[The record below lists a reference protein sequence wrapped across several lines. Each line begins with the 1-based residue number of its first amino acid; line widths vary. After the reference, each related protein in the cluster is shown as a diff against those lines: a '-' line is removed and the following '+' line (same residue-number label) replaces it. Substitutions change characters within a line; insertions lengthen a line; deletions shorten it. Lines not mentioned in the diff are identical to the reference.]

1 MDCKEVDRLLPYYIT
16 DELDE
21 EVAIEMDLHTRYC
34 PHCQALYLQEQEVRK
49 VLQSLRHEV
58 VATPGHLRAGI
69 MEGLDEIDRQN
80 KPSLWMLPSFRLAAS
95 MATSVVVAIFAIFM
109 WASNQQYQSNDSSQG
124 LMADAISRHARLLPL
139 EVKSPDLQKIRSWFD
154 GKVDF
159 ALPEIPL
166 KPMAAQVVGARLSN
180 VRDHQAAQVSL
191 ASNDGHRFT
200 LLVYEYPKS
209 ISTNAVPRRI
219 GDKTFYLAHQRGY
232 NMVMWKKRD
241 IMYTLIGQDSP
252 ERMMDMVSMK

>member
-34 PHCQALYLQEQEVRK
+34 PHCQELYLQEQEVRK

-58 VATPGHLRAGI
+58 VDTPGHLRAGI

-80 KPSLWMLPSFRLAAS
+80 RPSLWTLPSFRLAAS
-95 MATSVVVAIFAIFM
+95 MATSVAVALFAIFM
-109 WASNQQYQSNDSSQG
+109 WAGNQQSLDPSQG
-124 LMADAISRHARLLPL
+124 LMSDAISRHARLLPL
-139 EVKSPDLQKIRSWFD
+139 EVKTPDVQKIRTWFD

-159 ALPEIPL
+159 ALPDIPL
-166 KPMAAQVVGARLSN
+166 KPLSAQVVGARLSN

-191 ASNDGHRFT
+191 ATQDGRRYT
-200 LLVYEYPKS
+200 LLVYEYPKK
-209 ISTNAVPRRI
+209 ISAQAVPRKV
-219 GDKTFYLAHQRGY
+219 GDMTFYLAHQRGY

-241 IMYTLIGQDSP
+241 IMYTLIGQDSTD
-252 ERMMDMVSMK
+252 RMIDMVSMK